1 MNQIESQKLDKLDFP
16 LFSINSDYYG
26 TDFCNKYVNLFF
38 ADLLNMK
45 KVPEEILYKNYFL
58 FTDGQFVKSILDI
71 AEQ

>member
-1 MNQIESQKLDKLDFP
+1 